1 MLKAVSVG
9 GSILAIIALVIV
21 LLKALIALVGFVG
34 FALKAVI
41 VLAFIIVFA
50 TVGFMVFRS
59 WQSSRN
65 GVA

>member
-1 MLKAVSVG
+1 MLKAASIT

-41 VLAFIIVFA
+41 VLAFILVFA
-50 TVGFMVFRS
+50 TVGFMVLRS
-59 WQSSRN
+59 WQANRN
-65 GVA
+65 TSA